1 MYKVDRNSMC
11 CHQLMCKH
19 SLPGQNQPGMNHEM
33 IVFNLK
39 CQQSKDVMSSKQL
52 PEHDESSTA
61 AKVAY
66 LIFVFY

>member
-1 MYKVDRNSMC
+1 MLSSVNVQTLTARA
-11 CHQLMCKH
+11 
-19 SLPGQNQPGMNHEM
+19 NQTGMSHEM
-33 IVFNLK
+33 IVYNLK